1 MAGALGGLR
10 GGGRDT
16 TCIEQSLLS
25 VVGSWQ
31 SAAAAAECVEP
42 EPLQNQPV
50 LARSRELDERMRI
63 PSQETGSWY
72 PRNSRPRRRFP
83 RPSLLGLRCSPPTNH
98 LGSTRSGSCGGSK
111 KVGWAGGT
119 PPPLSGSMHG
129 ISSLFTSTPAHRPFP
144 GAKPAPK
151 IVWVRAAGT
160 RLPWG
165 HHTGRPSWIRARRA
179 QRRTA
184 GTGAGAALAAA
195 AGCIG
200 PARTGPA
207 AWAGAAAAAPC
218 ACARA
223 APASAS
229 RSLTA
234 ARPRVPAGSG

>member
-1 MAGALGGLR
+1 MAGALGRLR

-119 PPPLSGSMHG
+119 PPPSLVLCMGSHPF
-129 ISSLFTSTPAHRPFP
+129 SLQPQHTGPSPGRSPLLKSCGFGRPVPVYP
-144 GAKPAPK
+144 GAIILDARHGFGPDGRSGGLQGPERGQLWRPRP
-151 IVWVRAAGT
+151 VVLVLRVRVRRHGLVRRRRRPVRALVQ
-160 RLPWG
+160 LPLQ
-165 HHTGRPSWIRARRA
+165 H
-179 QRRTA
+179 
-184 GTGAGAALAAA
+184 LD
-195 AGCIG
+195 
-200 PARTGPA
+200 
-207 AWAGAAAAAPC
+207 
-218 ACARA
+218 
-223 APASAS
+223 
-229 RSLTA
+229 L
-234 ARPRVPAGSG
+234 